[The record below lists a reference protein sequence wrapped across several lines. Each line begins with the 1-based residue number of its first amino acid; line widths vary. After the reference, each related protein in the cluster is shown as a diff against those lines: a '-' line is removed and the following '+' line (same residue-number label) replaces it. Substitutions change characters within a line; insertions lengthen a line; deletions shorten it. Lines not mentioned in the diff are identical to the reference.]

1 MKKTYKIEVDCA
13 NCAAKME
20 AAVGKL
26 EGVSAVTVNFL
37 SQKMSLETEC
47 EDQSQILKDV
57 VKTCRKIEPEFEIEV
72 K

>member
-20 AAVGKL
+20 AAVAKL
-26 EGVSAVTVNFL
+26 EGVSAVTVNFM
-37 SQKMSLETEC
+37 SQKMTLETES
-47 EDQSQILKDV
+47 EDQSQIMKSV
-57 VKTCRKIEPEFEIEV
+57 VKTCRKIEPEFEIEL